1 MCTGVRELKTS
12 LRESPAALTSGQRFL
27 IALLAQIAF
36 NAIVFLLFI
45 SNWSNT
51 FVTSESDA
59 VIWGYYLCISL
70 SQLNSNYWMPA

>member
-1 MCTGVRELKTS
+1 MCTGVRELKTF
-12 LRESPAALTSGQRFL
+12 LRESPATVTSGQRFL

-36 NAIVFLLFI
+36 KAIVFLLFI
-45 SNWSNT
+45 TNWSKT

-59 VIWGYYLCISL
+59 VIWEYYLCMSV